1 VGRGP
6 WTVGVWSIGMLTL
19 AQLLNGEETFGPLA
33 ALIRFKTEEEVIVS
47 VARARPCFLPRRPQ
61 RPHLS

>member
-1 VGRGP
+1 MGRGA
-6 WTVGVWSIGMLTL
+6 GVWSIDSMLIL

-47 VARARPCFLPRRPQ
+47 AART
-61 RPHLS
+61 